1 MLEIGESLQIDCH
14 KLWQQY
20 IGYKSFFNS
29 LPQPRSV
36 EVAGHALTSKLRNV
50 GNAYPLISSI
60 LARIAVLPAS
70 SAQVERLLSTM
81 KRMKS
86 AQRSRLKSKTLDH
99 LMRIS
104 IEGPPVQH
112 RDPTT
117 ALRKWQYVVNRR
129 IQISRPHVHNSDT
142 PV

>member
-20 IGYKSFFNS
+20 IGYKSFFNI

-81 KRMKS
+81 KMNEMDEICTEKS
-86 AQRSRLKSKTLDH
+86 SEIQNTRS
-99 LMRIS
+99 
-104 IEGPPVQH
+104 
-112 RDPTT
+112 
-117 ALRKWQYVVNRR
+117 
-129 IQISRPHVHNSDT
+129 SDANLY
-142 PV
+142 